1 MFCFFACDVL
11 HPLDNGREE
20 SGGRGERPPPGL
32 KGREIGMWFARRS
45 KAKKEQQEKMNVS

>member
-1 MFCFFACDVL
+1 MFFARDVL
-11 HPLDNGREE
+11 HALDNGREE